1 MHPSPT
7 RKRNRTRFAKHDTFD
22 YTRKE
27 LQYDSQ
33 SDAEGAAGGYD
44 PTIKSISKKAEEKG
58 RTPGKKIRT
67 RTYFSSTYSGSDS
80 SDDDGGDKDPTPTS
94 CSTPTAME
102 DWRRTA
108 LMSIKNRK
116 KQCLEELDW
125 SVEPKE
131 QEELEEQ
138 LQRLEV
144 AERKLKKEASKIPA
158 SLLSQGQRS
167 RRANTILPVLVRG
180 QQLEYKP
187 WQNSDMSAILEK
199 LPTIQDGAH
208 PWISKLEE
216 CMVGT
221 QFAVGDIKRLLANV
235 VGVHTMKDILGKAGL
250 HRFATT
256 SANDSDL
263 FAAVQGQMWG
273 ALKAAYPT
281 NANPDNIVL
290 EPLGLTENARS
301 YMARAYQTWRH
312 ITGNDPDTTQMEK
325 SILRDKIQK
334 GLPVQVRSKLAEV
347 VGLGSMTTNV
357 YTDHI
362 AHQVDWFRKKEMA
375 QKEQDQEVVRRLNQV
390 QLVDNIKEKK
400 QTVVVQAPP
409 QQIILQPTSP
419 HGLTP
424 QGAMAVPFS
433 PAPQWGNRPA
443 HLWGATARGDKGR
456 AGRPNLPAGL
466 QQRPNSCYNCGRP
479 GHMSRQCDRPYN
491 NSSGGGFRGGIK
503 PRGQNQHNR

>member
-1 MHPSPT
+1 MT
-7 RKRNRTRFAKHDTFD
+7 
-22 YTRKE
+22 
-27 LQYDSQ
+27 
-33 SDAEGAAGGYD
+33 AGGYA
-44 PTIKSISKKAEEKG
+44 PTIKSILKRAEEKG
-58 RTPGKKIRT
+58 RTLGKKIRT
-67 RTYFSSTYSGSDS
+67 KTYFSSTDSGSDS
-80 SDDDGGDKDPTPTS
+80 SDDEWGGKVPTPTS
-94 CSTPTAME
+94 CSTPTAIE

-108 LMSIKNRK
+108 LISIKTKK

-125 SVEPKE
+125 SVEPRE

-144 AERKLKKEASKIPA
+144 AERKLKKEASKLPA
-158 SLLSQGQRS
+158 NPLGHGRRS
-167 RRANTILPVLVRG
+167 RGAHTILPVLVRG

-235 VGVHTMKDILGKAGL
+235 VGVHTMKDLLGKAGL
-250 HRFATT
+250 HHFATT

-263 FAAVQGQMWG
+263 FAAVRGQMWG

-281 NANPDNIVL
+281 NANLDNIVI
-290 EPLGLTENARS
+290 EPLGLMENARS
-301 YMARAYQTWRH
+301 YVARAHQTWRH

-334 GLPVQVRSKLAEV
+334 GLPLQVRSKLAEV

-390 QLVDNIKEKK
+390 QLADNKKEKK

-409 QQIILQPTSP
+409 QQIILQPTPPPGQPWQS
-419 HGLTP
+419 
-424 QGAMAVPFS
+424 AMAVPFG
-433 PAPQWGNRPA
+433 PAPQWGNRQT
-443 HLWGATARGDKGR
+443 HLWEAKARGDKGR
-456 AGRPNLPAGL
+456 GGRPNLPGGL
-466 QQRPNSCYNCGRP
+466 QQRPTVCYNCGRP
-479 GHMSRQCDRPYN
+479 GHMARHCDRPNN
-491 NSSGGGFRGGIK
+491 NSPGGGFRGGVK
-503 PRGQNQHNR
+503 QRVQMPQGPVHPFGGPEPGF